1 MLTPRHP
8 TKSNNMMY
16 ATAGHL
22 ITKLTGL
29 DLGAFFRRYL
39 WAPMGMHETFLG
51 DYDPALPGSGL
62 SAAHGYWW
70 VGGASDDGQK
80 SPYVLMPDVDVRTGE
95 GAGAVLSN
103 VLDYARYLRVMM
115 TEAGPVSKAGHRE
128 LKRPRTFHHLTE
140 DIVGVRFQEEP
151 VLPGLRKIFG
161 QASFYQET
169 SRDSS
174 RSPFPSFHLT
184 VRSA

>member
-1 MLTPRHP
+1 MF
-8 TKSNNMMY
+8 

-29 DLGAFFRRYL
+29 DLGTFFRRYL

-62 SAAHGYWW
+62 TMAEGYWW
-70 VGGASDDGQK
+70 VGGSRAGGS
-80 SPYVLMPDVDVRTGE
+80 SYVRMPTLDSRADE

-115 TEAGPVSKAGHRE
+115 TEAGPMSKAGHGE
-128 LKRPRTFHHLTE
+128 LKRPRTFHDFNA
-140 DIVGVRFQEEP
+140 DIVSKFLSEP
-151 VLPGLRKIFG
+151 SLRPDF
-161 QASFYQET
+161 
-169 SRDSS
+169 
-174 RSPFPSFHLT
+174 
-184 VRSA
+184 